1 MLKTALPYVISS
13 PKGILSGR
21 EKGAQLL
28 DSLTDHLRSAEP
40 DSVVPLDFSE
50 VEFIDISCADEFL
63 TKLLLRVGSGELGSR
78 FVYVC
83 GANLSV
89 TETLGAV
96 LKLRNLAGIAREGDS
111 VTVLGVLK
119 PPIREALDVILDKG
133 QGTSSEFA
141 EALGKNINI
150 ACNRLNV
157 LQRMGLVCRSREGS
171 VPGGGRQFYYE
182 SIV

>member
-1 MLKTALPYVISS
+1 MVSS

-21 EKGAQLL
+21 DKGAELL
-28 DSLTDHLRSAEP
+28 DSLTDHLRSTEP
-40 DSVVPLDFSE
+40 DSVTPLDFSE

-78 FVYVC
+78 YIYTT
-83 GANLSV
+83 GANSSV
-89 TETLGAV
+89 IETLEAV
-96 LKLRNLAGIAREGDS
+96 LTLRNLAGIGKDGDL
-111 VTVLGVLK
+111 VRVLGVLK

-171 VPGGGRQFYYE
+171 VRGGGRQFYYE